1 MFLRMGK
8 MKNVIKVLLIILLI
22 IVGILAYPVVSYL
35 LWQKEFESKTPQ
47 MDCSSNL
54 SELISLDEKSKK
66 FVLSEDKVTFI
77 EFSIDEVLSLL
88 KSTNIINGGEI
99 HNICIVP
106 NNGFWNIYVNLSLQ
120 GIRFPWVRLEIAKDS
135 METAQLYAENIYIGE
150 QLMPESMSANIKTGL
165 NKGISDA
172 IVLVN
177 ENNFLGRKIQNI
189 ELLQDKIVVKG
200 SL

>member
-77 EFSIDEVLSLL
+77 EFSIDEVLRSEERRVG
-88 KSTNIINGGEI
+88 KE
-99 HNICIVP
+99 C
-106 NNGFWNIYVNLSLQ
+106 
-120 GIRFPWVRLEIAKDS
+120 RL
-135 METAQLYAENIYIGE
+135 
-150 QLMPESMSANIKTGL
+150 
-165 NKGISDA
+165 
-172 IVLVN
+172 
-177 ENNFLGRKIQNI
+177 
-189 ELLQDKIVVKG
+189 
-200 SL
+200 